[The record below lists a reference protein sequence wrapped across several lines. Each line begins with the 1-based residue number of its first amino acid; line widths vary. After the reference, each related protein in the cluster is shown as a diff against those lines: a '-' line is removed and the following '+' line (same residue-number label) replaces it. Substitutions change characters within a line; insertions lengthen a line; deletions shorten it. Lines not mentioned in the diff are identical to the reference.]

1 MPRSFPLSLKKK
13 ETLYNGQ
20 RMEYS
25 KLISAQVFFVFPP
38 YMSIYIF
45 FSCHMIC
52 FRILPVVHNKKPRLP
67 GEL

>member
-13 ETLYNGQ
+13 ETLFNGQ

-45 FSCHMIC
+45 FFVPYDLFSYFTRCA
-52 FRILPVVHNKKPRLP
+52 
-67 GEL
+67 